1 MIQLREAEKKD
12 ASTILHFIQEIAAY
26 EKLSDQV
33 ENTIQKVE
41 KSFFGDNP
49 QVFALIVEDDGEQV
63 GFAIY
68 YYTYSTFTGQHGLYL
83 EDFFVKESHRRN
95 GIGKVVF
102 DYLIKKCNEN
112 DLTRMEWM
120 VLDWNT
126 PAINFYAKYEPR
138 AMSEW
143 IYMRLGQEELR
154 KIGNES

>member
-1 MIQLREAEKKD
+1 MIQLREATIKD
-12 ASTILHFIQEIAAY
+12 APIILHFIHEIAIY
-26 EKLSDQV
+26 EKMSNQV
-33 ENTIQKVE
+33 ENTIEKVE
-41 KSFFGDNP
+41 RSFFGDNP
-49 QVFALIVEDDGEQV
+49 QVFALIVEDEGEHV

-102 DYLIKKCNEN
+102 DHLINLCNEH

-126 PAINFYAKYEPR
+126 PAINFYAKYEPK

-143 IYMRLGQEELR
+143 IYMRLGQDQLR
-154 KIGNES
+154 KQVNEN